1 MPESVPSATAIDK
14 AITVYELLLFSKT
27 EHSAQEISDMLNCS
41 KSTVSRVLKQLEGRP
56 GVVLRRRIDKG
67 RELYSLAMPG
77 KTPRTACTPKEVDS
91 LKKAVTLASAKL
103 GPERTT
109 ACRMVIDRLRLMCE
123 SLAREEVSDPALFRE
138 WRDYSDQADVART
151 IAEARR
157 TGHVCTIEHKR
168 NSRSR
173 VWDIAPTRL
182 ICGDSVLYV
191 EAVLASEARRYAAAR
206 EAAQRAADG
215 MAPDENAPSAA
226 EQEEGLQRYLF
237 AIDSICS
244 ATLSDAG
251 YFPPDDPEGEFPCSF
266 LHGGS
271 CKVKI
276 RLLPKAAAWLKNRV
290 VSPDQQVEPQP
301 DGSILLSFSA
311 GSEGDVVRWALSLGA
326 NAEILEPPSLRAR
339 MAEEARTLLT
349 MHEDIPMGLPD

>member
-1 MPESVPSATAIDK
+1 MPETVPSATAIDK

-123 SLAREEVSDPALFRE
+123 SLAREEVSDPALLRE

-157 TGHVCTIEHKR
+157 VARHRIVLKESSK
-168 NSRSR
+168 SREF
-173 VWDIAPTRL
+173 ARL
-182 ICGDSVLYV
+182 GFPDM
-191 EAVLASEARRYAAAR
+191 AGGRY
-206 EAAQRAADG
+206 
-215 MAPDENAPSAA
+215 SKV
-226 EQEEGLQRYLF
+226 RYGVIKL
-237 AIDSICS
+237 
-244 ATLSDAG
+244 
-251 YFPPDDPEGEFPCSF
+251 
-266 LHGGS
+266 
-271 CKVKI
+271 
-276 RLLPKAAAWLKNRV
+276 
-290 VSPDQQVEPQP
+290 
-301 DGSILLSFSA
+301 
-311 GSEGDVVRWALSLGA
+311 
-326 NAEILEPPSLRAR
+326 
-339 MAEEARTLLT
+339 
-349 MHEDIPMGLPD
+349 